1 MVCISMIG
9 SPAAGK
15 PWEFCPRSA
24 LRRTLAALQ
33 SEFGIT
39 MKVLYMNVVYMAGKG
54 LLSLRP
60 AFWHFDLH
68 SPRSRSGMTVMV

>member
-1 MVCISMIG
+1 MVCNSMIG
-9 SPAAGK
+9 SSAAGK

-39 MKVLYMNVVYMAGKG
+39 MKVIYLSVVYMAEGCCHSG
-54 LLSLRP
+54 P
-60 AFWHFDLH
+60 ALWHFDLH
-68 SPRSRSGMTVMV
+68 SPRSRSDLTVTI